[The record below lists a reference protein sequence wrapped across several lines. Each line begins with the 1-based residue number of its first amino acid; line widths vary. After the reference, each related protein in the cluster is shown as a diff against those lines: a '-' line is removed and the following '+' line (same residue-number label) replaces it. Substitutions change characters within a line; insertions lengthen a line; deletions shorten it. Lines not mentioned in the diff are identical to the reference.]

1 MTGEFSQWAWVGNF
15 DLLANERGSLN
26 ISVDHPAH
34 APITINSTK
43 AILLAL
49 LKSRAT
55 TPRTWSIQRNLEE
68 IIINC

>member
-1 MTGEFSQWAWVGNF
+1 MTGEFSQAWVGYF

-34 APITINSTK
+34 APITLNTQ

-49 LKSRAT
+49 PTNRAT